1 MYDFA
6 RTQSHDDLGTRRICH
21 FCVQDCILATGVLQQ
36 GTCALCFYCT
46 VVRESLPLQHLAER
60 VHEILQEHFNVTRH
74 EPSDLESAMIRH
86 GLIDF
91 WERPGESVDAIIAEI
106 ADVDAAIANDVGT
119 LLCQRY
125 DQDGSDPL
133 YGRDVRYLEREADA
147 TCFRNAWADLARS
160 KEVLNTILSG
170 LSTDRA
176 FPQDTKVIREIG
188 PNDEDRFVWRARVA
202 QSHAEIEAIMKAP
215 VRELGPPPA
224 QNAPAGR
231 MNERGCPVLYGAFD
245 EHTCV
250 AEVRAPVGS
259 HVAVAKFELLRP
271 VLLLDLD
278 ALADVYVVGV
288 SHFDPDYSILQA
300 RAEFLRSL
308 VRDISRPVM
317 PKDEQSEYAPTQAM
331 AHYLATEFD
340 SGVYEHQGIDGI
352 IYRSSQTRGTG
363 RNLVLFNHA
372 RAVEPHTLSDRIDSE
387 CHLRP
392 ATGESPGHEY
402 ERITIYERESSTTHA
417 SEIAPDIP
425 ALDDRRAAKTDKPC
439 RCHPPTLRL
448 DLNSV
453 YLLNVQSVHYECT
466 RCAVDRIPSEDVNED
481 AGF

>member
-6 RTQSHDDLGTRRICH
+6 RTQSHDDLGARRICH

-106 ADVDAAIANDVGT
+106 ADVDDAIANDVGT

-224 QNAPAGR
+224 QNAPPGR

-288 SHFDPDYSILQA
+288 SHFDPDYSMLQA

-317 PKDEQSEYAPTQAM
+317 PAPRRLPAKTNNRSTPLLRRWPTTLRMSSIPASVNTWVSTELSTARRRPVARVAIWCCLTMPVQSSHTLIRTESIPNATYAPPPVS
-331 AHYLATEFD
+331 LPATN
-340 SGVYEHQGIDGI
+340 
-352 IYRSSQTRGTG
+352 TRGSPYT
-363 RNLVLFNHA
+363 REN
-372 RAVEPHTLSDRIDSE
+372 RR
-387 CHLRP
+387 RP
-392 ATGESPGHEY
+392 MRQKS
-402 ERITIYERESSTTHA
+402 
-417 SEIAPDIP
+417 
-425 ALDDRRAAKTDKPC
+425 
-439 RCHPPTLRL
+439 PPT
-448 DLNSV
+448 S
-453 YLLNVQSVHYECT
+453 LL
-466 RCAVDRIPSEDVNED
+466 
-481 AGF
+481 